1 MSRCVPRK
9 NRKSRNA
16 NSKVTIL
23 KALKQASDTKIV
35 EVKKEKDSSE
45 ISDCDSIGLKKSHKG
60 DGRNNH
66 EDKQHPK
73 SKYECSTCLK
83 RFTRPDSLRH
93 HIQVRHDKVPYSC
106 DVCGELLKDRHKL
119 HWHKQTVHQGF
130 EPKCPHCKI
139 PCHDRNS
146 YVNHKYNRICN
157 SRKSHKSKIAN
168 RKVTKAKV
176 HKEAGDA
183 EMIEVKEEKD
193 VNETFDGDDNGH
205 KEDNLDSEV
214 AEEVQAEPD
223 IAQKKECSMELLN
236 ESSKEAGRSNV
247 EVEATKEVL
256 VVNKYY
262 PNMGLWEILR
272 AQRALKRAEI
282 MRERE
287 LQNM

>member
-35 EVKKEKDSSE
+35 EVKKEKDLSE
-45 ISDCDSIGLKKSHKG
+45 ISDGESIGLKKSNMG

-66 EDKQHPK
+66 KDKQYPK

-93 HIQVRHDKVPYSC
+93 HIQVRHDKIPYPC
-106 DVCGELLKDRHKL
+106 DVCGDLFKDRIKL
-119 HWHKQTVHQGF
+119 HWHKQTVHQGLDT
-130 EPKCPHCKI
+130 KCPHCKI

-146 YVNHKYNRICN
+146 YFRHSNKIICN
-157 SRKSHKSKIAN
+157 SRKLHKSKIAN
-168 RKVTKAKV
+168 RKITKAKV

-193 VNETFDGDDNGH
+193 VTETSDCDDNGN
-205 KEDNLDSEV
+205 KEDNLDGKV
-214 AEEVQAEPD
+214 AEEVQTEPN
-223 IAQKKECSMELLN
+223 IVEKKECSMKLLD
-236 ESSKEAGRSNV
+236 ESSNEARRSND
-247 EVEATKEVL
+247 EANKEVP

-282 MRERE
+282 MRERD